1 MDLRMCVRACVQY
14 KAGLAGRKWTAGDEV
29 TLFCVGKMADRRRRW
44 STGRERGDYTGWRS

>member
-1 MDLRMCVRACVQY
+1 MCVRACVQY

-44 STGRERGDYTGWRS
+44 STGRASVETIQAGVVE